1 MNKLFKISILLVLL
15 VALIFSVTACKR
27 ADVNNSS
34 LPAGSNDG
42 FVVPEIDTELD
53 MSEDTELDMGEDV
66 ESVGG
71 ASNGNTNVN
80 TNSNG
85 SVVGNT
91 NSNSSTAS
99 QTGNNNQNNDIPTNN
114 QGGNEN
120 TSSKPQTTTSNSGWT
135 NDYFIPAK

>member
-71 ASNGNTNVN
+71 ASNGNTN
-80 TNSNG
+80 
-85 SVVGNT
+85 
-91 NSNSSTAS
+91 SNSSTVS

-135 NDYFIPAK
+135 NDYHNPAKK